1 MEPALPQNGAICAAN
16 GLTKGSSGVVNMK
29 SAAIAVAAAATAL
42 LLPTFAHAQHKIGR
56 EHYREMVLRY
66 ATENNLPESLVH
78 RVIMRESKYQPHLT
92 GKGGALGMMQIKL
105 ATARGVGYTGTAQG
119 LYDPETNVKYA
130 TRYLAGAYRTAHGNH
145 DLAVRYYAAGYYYAA
160 KRQGLLQ
167 DGRTRRAMARADAR
181 ALPPPLSLLPE

>member
-1 MEPALPQNGAICAAN
+1 
-16 GLTKGSSGVVNMK
+16 MK
-29 SAAIAVAAAATAL
+29 SAAIAAAAATTAL
-42 LLPTFAHAQHKIGR
+42 LLPALAHAQHKVGR
-56 EHYREMVLRY
+56 EHYRDMVARH
-66 ATENNLPESLVH
+66 AAENNLPEALVH
-78 RVIMRESKYQPHLT
+78 RVIMRESKYHPHLT

-145 DLAVRYYAAGYYYAA
+145 DLAVRYYAGGYYYAA
-160 KRQGLLQ
+160 KRQGMLP
-167 DGRTRRAMARADAR
+167 GGKARRAMARAEAS

>member
-1 MEPALPQNGAICAAN
+1 MRF
-16 GLTKGSSGVVNMK
+16 
-29 SAAIAVAAAATAL
+29 AAIAAAAAAAA
-42 LLPTFAHAQHKIGR
+42 LLPTLAQAQQHKIGR
-56 EHYREMVLRY
+56 EHYREMVARH
-66 ATENNLPESLVH
+66 AAENNLPEALVH

-105 ATARGVGYTGTAQG
+105 PTARGVGYTGTAQG

-160 KRQGLLQ
+160 KRQGMLNET
-167 DGRTRRAMARADAR
+167 RARRAVARAGTRGSA
-181 ALPPPLSLLPE
+181 APLSLLPE

>member
-1 MEPALPQNGAICAAN
+1 
-16 GLTKGSSGVVNMK
+16 MK
-29 SAAIAVAAAATAL
+29 FAAIVVAATTL
-42 LLPTFAHAQHKIGR
+42 VPTFAHAQHKIGR
-56 EHYREMVLRY
+56 EHYRDMVARY
-66 ATENNLPESLVH
+66 AAENSLPEALVH

-105 ATARGVGYTGTAQG
+105 ATARGVGYSGTAQG

-160 KRQGLLQ
+160 KRQGLLLQ
-167 DGRTRRAMARADAR
+167 GTTRRAMARADAR
-181 ALPPPLSLLPE
+181 ALPPPLSLIPE

>member
-1 MEPALPQNGAICAAN
+1 MARFAPQTGAVFDCP
-16 GLTKGSSGVVNMK
+16 GPLFMK
-29 SAAIAVAAAATAL
+29 SAAIAVAAAL
-42 LLPTFAHAQHKIGR
+42 LLPTLAQAQQQPKIGR
-56 EHYREMVLRY
+56 EHYREMVARH
-66 ATENNLPESLVH
+66 AAENNLPEALVH

-105 ATARGVGYTGTAQG
+105 PTARGVGYTGTAQG

-160 KRQGLLQ
+160 KRQGLLNET
-167 DGRTRRAMARADAR
+167 RSRRAMARAGTREAG
-181 ALPPPLSLLPE
+181 APLSLLPE

>member
-1 MEPALPQNGAICAAN
+1 MRF
-16 GLTKGSSGVVNMK
+16 
-29 SAAIAVAAAATAL
+29 AAIAAAAAAA
-42 LLPTFAHAQHKIGR
+42 LLPTLAQAQQHKIGR
-56 EHYREMVLRY
+56 EHYREMVARH
-66 ATENNLPESLVH
+66 AAENNLPEALVH

-105 ATARGVGYTGTAQG
+105 PTARGVGYTGTAQG

-160 KRQGLLQ
+160 KRQGLLN
-167 DGRTRRAMARADAR
+167 GTRARRAMARAGTRGSA
-181 ALPPPLSLLPE
+181 APLSLLPE